1 MSKRRNEDVERSVL
15 VAAWDLFMEKGY
27 QGTSY
32 TDIAELSGVSRSLVQ
47 YYFPKKDLLALTCG
61 KAIVIASH
69 VVVRTEIHQDLNQV
83 ASAYITGQVL
93 LAALFLNK
101 GSQRFLFD
109 ILRDRDIAQQLI
121 VQNYQLAHRAFAVS
135 LDQFAAIPDRAMMVA
150 GGLGE
155 LAYYYLAQGIMPDV
169 SSLLKPG
176 VLVQASIFGLVDET
190 TPQQEQAMLAP
201 YALSNET
208 LAPLAAKAM
217 EYARTMLLEQGDV
230 SHFD

>member
-1 MSKRRNEDVERSVL
+1 MPKRRNESVERSVL

-109 ILRDRDIAQQLI
+109 ILR
-121 VQNYQLAHRAFAVS
+121 LAHRAFAVS
-135 LDQFAAIPDRAMMVA
+135 LDQFAAIPDKAMMVA